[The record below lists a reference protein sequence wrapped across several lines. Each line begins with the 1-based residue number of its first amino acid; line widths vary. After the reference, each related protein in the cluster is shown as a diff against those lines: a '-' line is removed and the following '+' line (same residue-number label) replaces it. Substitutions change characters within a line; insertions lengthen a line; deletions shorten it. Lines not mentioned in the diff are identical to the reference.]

1 MQTEHL
7 QNVHLGWVVAGWL
20 IAAAGTSAVLIVL
33 AGLGLLGPEGLGA
46 FWSIVAV
53 ALGFWVG
60 GLFTGFRSIDA
71 PILHGISIGIFS
83 LVAWFVVN
91 LVVVFLFRSPLEW
104 QSLPPALTATLLLL
118 QMVAAV
124 AGAWTGHR
132 IALRGGPDLTE

>member
-1 MQTEHL
+1 MHTEHL
-7 QNVHLGWVVAGWL
+7 QNVHFGWVVAGWL
-20 IAAAGTSAVLIVL
+20 IAAAATSLVLIVL
-33 AGLGLLGPEGLGA
+33 AGLGILGPEGLGA

-53 ALGFWVG
+53 ALGFWTG

-71 PILHGISIGIFS
+71 PILHGVSIGVFS
-83 LVAWFVVN
+83 LIAWFALNVAVV
-91 LVVVFLFRSPLEW
+91 LFFRSPASW
-104 QSLPPALTATLLLL
+104 QGLPPALTATLLLL